1 MIYEVLFKLEIRY
14 GERYLIN
21 FTDDFNIVTVIQRHE
36 SFEMFKLFQC
46 EVRNPLN
53 EIMENPSF
61 INKEV
66 MLTVA
71 HILNMYSTKQ
81 VDKIHS

>member
-46 EVRNPLN
+46 EVGNPLN
-53 EIMENPSF
+53 ETMENPSL
-61 INKEV
+61 INFGV
-66 MLTVA
+66 MLIGT
-71 HILNMYSTKQ
+71 HILNMYRTKR
-81 VDKIHS
+81 VDKIY